1 MVMTRKVAGGDL
13 IYSQE
18 NNKMEKTI
26 EVNKTKKFINVP
38 EHGFIRVDWQ
48 DYPENRTLET
58 INRVKTYF
66 SEKYEISKTAVKINF
81 IPILKNTA
89 GKVVDITEGLIDNI
103 MDTAYQRSLF
113 TQWIKLNGIE
123 IDFDRICRLDDKVN
137 EILLNEGEEDIRYRR
152 WCINKLWIDN
162 FLSFGGNNS
171 VEYESLKGLTVINS
185 LPANQGGKTIFSID
199 SLLFLFFGKTTKT
212 DTAAEI
218 FNSYTNKNEVIV
230 GGLITI
236 DGEEYIIERKLFRKK
251 QKNGKFKTSS
261 ELNFYRILSD
271 GSKENLEGE
280 QRRETDRLISDT
292 IGTYDD
298 FMLTIVSTAKN
309 LEDLIETKP
318 TQRGRLLTKFIGLEV
333 IEKKEDINR
342 SLMSDF
348 KNKMKSNVY
357 NTQQLELD
365 IENNTFIIEENKSL
379 IKQNKVNLSTV
390 DKKIDS
396 AKTKKETLLSQTY
409 MIDEDIKNVNP
420 TTLKAEID
428 ELTTEGI
435 NLKNQ
440 LGEIKKELKKLS
452 GVDYDEDIHEEIRGN
467 EREILLSKGKE
478 GDNIDR
484 IIQLI
489 KDLEEGE
496 ICPTCKR
503 ALEDVDHSTEIKENK
518 NKLKE
523 FNKILK
529 NIEKELVK
537 INKSLEKQGEL
548 KIRSD
553 QNDKFSLSKDRT
565 EVEIER
571 LRVDIKEKLSIL
583 RNYDRNIG
591 YIEKNRELES
601 KILGYNQLIEKLNI
615 ERDTIRTDIQNL
627 ENDIKNKLAENIES
641 KKIINQ
647 ILKEEEVLKIFEI
660 YNRMIGKNGVSK
672 LVLSSVIPIINY
684 ELIRLLDEVC
694 DFEIELEINDKN
706 EVDFNIIKNN
716 ITKKLKTGSGLET
729 TLASLALRCVLGRI
743 STLPKPN
750 IIVFDEVLGKV
761 ANLNLDYVKIFFD
774 KIKKMYEIILLITHN
789 PLTQDWADKIVTI
802 EKNNDIS
809 TLQIQ

>member
-1 MVMTRKVAGGDL
+1 M
-13 IYSQE
+13 E
-18 NNKMEKTI
+18 NDI
-26 EVNKTKKFINVP
+26 DVSKTKKLVNIP
-38 EHGFIRVDWQ
+38 ENGFIRVDWQ

-66 SEKYEISKTAVKINF
+66 SQKYEISKMSIKINF

-103 MDTAYQRSLF
+103 MDSAYQRSLF
-113 TQWIKLNGIE
+113 TQWIKLNGID
-123 IDFDRICRLDDKVN
+123 IDFERICRLDDKVN
-137 EILLNEGEEDIRYRR
+137 EILLNQGEEDIRYRR
-152 WCINKLWIDN
+152 WSINKLWIDN
-162 FLSFGGNNS
+162 FLSFGDDNV
-171 VEYESLKGLTVINS
+171 VEYEKLKGLTVINS

-230 GGLITI
+230 GGLINI
-236 DGEEYIIERKLFRKK
+236 DGEKYIIERRLFRKK
-251 QKNGKFKTSS
+251 QKNGYYKTSS

-271 GSKENLEGE
+271 GSQENLEGE
-280 QRRETDRLISDT
+280 QRRETDKLISDT

-298 FMLTIVSTAKN
+298 FMITIVSTAKN

-342 SLMSDF
+342 SLMLDF
-348 KNKMKSNVY
+348 KNKMKSNLY
-357 NTQQLELD
+357 NTQQLGID
-365 IENNTFIIEENKSL
+365 IENNILSIEENKKL
-379 IKQNKVNLSTV
+379 IKDDDGKLNEVEGKIDEAKGKKERLLSDKYIIDDEIKDVNPKILKEDINQVTEQGIKLKEELNKVN
-390 DKKIDS
+390 I
-396 AKTKKETLLSQTY
+396 
-409 MIDEDIKNVNP
+409 
-420 TTLKAEID
+420 
-428 ELTTEGI
+428 G
-435 NLKNQ
+435 
-440 LGEIKKELKKLS
+440 IKKLVK
-452 GVDYDEDIHEEIRGN
+452 VDYDEDIHEDIRVE
-467 EREILLSKGKE
+467 EREILLRKGKE
-478 GDNIDR
+478 ENYIDR
-484 IIQLI
+484 VKDII
-489 KDLEEGE
+489 KNLEEGE

-503 ALEDVDHSTEIKENK
+503 ALEDVDHSKEIKEEK
-518 NKLKE
+518 GWLKGY
-523 FNKILK
+523 NNNLK
-529 NIEKELVK
+529 NILKELEK
-537 INKSLEKQGEL
+537 ITKSLEKQSDL
-548 KIRSD
+548 KSKSD
-553 QNDKFSLSKDRT
+553 LRDKLSLTRDRT
-565 EVEIER
+565 EVEIEG
-571 LRVDIKEKLSIL
+571 LRINIKEKMSLL
-583 RNYDRNIG
+583 RSYERNIE
-591 YIEKNRELES
+591 YIEKNRNLES
-601 KILGYNQLIEKLNI
+601 KILGYNQLLEKLNTQ
-615 ERDTIRTDIQNL
+615 RDNIRNQIQSYK
-627 ENDIKNKLAENIES
+627 NDINNKKEDNIENE
-641 KKIINQ
+641 KIIQQ

-684 ELIRLLDEVC
+684 ELSRLLDEVC

-716 ITKKLKTGSGLET
+716 ITKKLKSGSGLET

-789 PLTQDWADKIVTI
+789 PLTQEWADKIVTI

>member
-1 MVMTRKVAGGDL
+1 MVMRRKAVGGGP
-13 IYSQE
+13 IYLQE
-18 NNKMEKTI
+18 NNKMENTI
-26 EVNKTKKFINVP
+26 VVNKTKKFINVP
-38 EHGFIRVDWQ
+38 QHAFIRVDWQ

-89 GKVVDITEGLIDNI
+89 GKVIDITEGLIDNI

-113 TQWIKLNGIE
+113 TQWIKLNGVE
-123 IDFDRICRLDDKVN
+123 IDFERICRLDDKVN

-152 WCINKLWIDN
+152 WSINKLWIDN
-162 FLSFGGNNS
+162 FLSFGGDNS

-261 ELNFYRILSD
+261 ELNFYKILSD

-280 QRRETDRLISDT
+280 QRRETDTLISDT

-357 NTQQLELD
+357 NTQQLEVD
-365 IENNTFIIEENKSL
+365 IENNLLTIEENKKL
-379 IKQNKVNLSTV
+379 ITQNETNLSEV
-390 DKKIDS
+390 NNKIEE
-396 AKTKKETLLSQTY
+396 AKIKKETLLSQTY
-409 MIDEDIKNVNP
+409 TVDDDIKNVNP
-420 TTLKAEID
+420 KILKDEID
-428 ELTTEGI
+428 DLMSGGI
-435 NLKNQ
+435 DLKDQ
-440 LGEIKKELKKLS
+440 LVNIKKDLNQVK
-452 GVDYDEDIHEEIRGN
+452 GVDYDEDIHEDIRI
-467 EREILLSKGKE
+467 EQRDILLSKGKE
-478 GDNIDR
+478 VDNIER
-484 IIQLI
+484 ITQLI

-503 ALEDVDHSTEIKENK
+503 ALEDVDHSKEIKENK
-518 NKLKE
+518 NKLKA
-523 FNKILK
+523 FNKTLK

-537 INKSLEKQGEL
+537 INKSLEKQLEL
-548 KIRSD
+548 KDKSD
-553 QNDKFSLSKDRT
+553 QYDKLSLSQDRT
-565 EVEIER
+565 EIEMEK
-571 LRVDIKEKLSIL
+571 LRIDIKEKMSIL
-583 RNYDRNIG
+583 KDYDRHIG
-591 YIEKNRELES
+591 YIEKNRSLES

-615 ERDTIRTDIQNL
+615 DRDNTRTTIQNL
-627 ENDIKNKLAENIES
+627 YNEITAKIEENIER
-641 KKIINQ
+641 KKIIEQ

-789 PLTQDWADKIVTI
+789 PITQDWADKIVTI